1 LTKKEREALNKRAER
16 RIKEVKAEI
25 GLNRLL
31 DMLSALKVSNAA
43 DEVFAQDLVQ
53 FINDRRVVR
62 K

>member
-1 LTKKEREALNKRAER
+1 MTKKEREALNKRAER